1 MELEAGEGRNS
12 GSLKPPPVQAAI
24 GRFYGTIPP
33 NLSYI
38 DASAG
43 KTFKRGASER
53 YRVEK

>member
-1 MELEAGEGRNS
+1 MEMDAGEGRNS

-53 YRVEK
+53 